1 MGISKRRAWKDS
13 GACAQIGAKIQ
24 NQVDSVADF
33 GSDFLASAEILL
45 PDWSKMGEATMGLIR
60 LLFLSMC

>member
-24 NQVDSVADF
+24 NQVDSLADS

-45 PDWSKMGEATMGLIR
+45 PDCSKMGEATMSLTR
-60 LLFLSMC
+60 FLLVC